1 MGWYWFPFPFAACN
15 DHTDSNYNKTR
26 IEYSKWKV
34 IWGGMELNIEWI
46 QNRDDWSNAILLD
59 LWWRRFCMKWE
70 GLKYKVNVLV
80 IQFLSLSLWI
90 DRCRTRMERGCE
102 GAESGSLLI
111 SLHAITVAVLFC
123 IIFFSVSCTL
133 WMNEWLDGITLDLRF
148 ESIWE
153 CVLFRFVWLCLS
165 AAVDLHDHLHWVMVW
180 RCDGVCVCDLVGS
193 YSSVLHCDYN

>member
-123 IIFFSVSCTL
+123 IIFFSVSCCE
-133 WMNEWLDGITLDLRF
+133 WMNDSMELHSIWDSRVF
-148 ESIWE
+148 ESVY
-153 CVLFRFVWLCLS
+153 CSVLYDYVWVQLLIFMITCIE
-165 AAVDLHDHLHWVMVW
+165 WW
-180 RCDGVCVCDLVGS
+180 CDGVMVFVF
-193 YSSVLHCDYN
+193 VT